1 MSQPKRRLPQVRD
14 VPWSEFRRRAAV
26 AFVALQA
33 GWMALSAAERE
44 EVRRLIVKSK
54 GRPKTLSKL
63 EARRLGA
70 LAAKAAQ
77 AAAVR
82 GRRPGTG

>member
-1 MSQPKRRLPQVRD
+1 MPEPKRRLPQVRD

-33 GWMALSAAERE
+33 GWGALSAAERE
-44 EVRRLIVKSK
+44 EVRRLVVKSK
-54 GRPKTLSKL
+54 GRPKRLSKL

-70 LAAKAAQ
+70 LAAKAAR
-77 AAAVR
+77 AAAIR
-82 GRRPGTG
+82 SRRPPVG

>member
-1 MSQPKRRLPQVRD
+1 MPQPKRRLPQVRD

-33 GWMALSAAERE
+33 GWMALTPAERD
-44 EVRRLIVKSK
+44 EVRRLITKSK
-54 GRPKTLSKL
+54 GRPKSLTKF

-70 LAAKAAQ
+70 LAAKAAR
-77 AAAVR
+77 AAASR
-82 GRRPGTG
+82 HRL